1 MGGITGSKGM
11 NIFMTVVNIAL
22 KLWCPE
28 PDAILRCVQ
37 TEQGTVELLSSQGL
51 DNISSFISSSLRI
64 Y

>member
-1 MGGITGSKGM
+1 MGGIIGSKGM

-28 PDAILRCVQ
+28 LNAILRCVQ

-51 DNISSFISSSLRI
+51 DSISSFISSSLRI